1 MCYDINGDN
10 MLQLIPISETNIEK
24 AFYLSI
30 NDLDYFAHKATTLT
44 PFDAWQEVD
53 GYNEALFE
61 YMQSIKYNDKDL
73 FTKYDKLIHAQR
85 GSELLKYGTKEE
97 CIDEAK
103 RCLEDFAP
111 GGGYIFTTD
120 KFLLCGDDAKIENL
134 AAVNEYVHVHG
145 KY

>member
-85 GSELLKYGTKEE
+85 GSELLKYGIELYLMEKDMKLMGISPILSERYNTVQYKYICLLNELKKE
-97 CIDEAK
+97 
-103 RCLEDFAP
+103 
-111 GGGYIFTTD
+111 
-120 KFLLCGDDAKIENL
+120 
-134 AAVNEYVHVHG
+134 V
-145 KY
+145 

>member
-24 AFYLSI
+24 AFYL
-30 NDLDYFAHKATTLT
+30 NVKDLDYFAHKATTLT

-85 GSELLKYGTKEE
+85 GSELLKYGIELYLMEKDMKLIGISPILSERYNTVQYKYICLLNELKKE
-97 CIDEAK
+97 
-103 RCLEDFAP
+103 
-111 GGGYIFTTD
+111 
-120 KFLLCGDDAKIENL
+120 
-134 AAVNEYVHVHG
+134 V
-145 KY
+145 